1 MAAILM
7 TCVAAGVPARAAD
20 AMSQNSARA
29 ADRAG
34 ERPMLP
40 TMAEAAAHIR
50 EHALFATNDLPKALT
65 PGALKAYLAHK
76 DPYSDYLTPEEYARF
91 KASAR
96 GYAGVGMEI
105 ERRPNGEVLCFPY
118 PDGPAARA
126 GIRAGDRLLAID
138 GVSARGKAL
147 PTLAAVAI
155 GEVNTPLW
163 VEVASDNDRSRRVQ
177 IRRARIAAPRAT
189 LRNHGDVQVIEV
201 PSFTPAT
208 KAEIAY
214 ILSGWKAASPVVIDL
229 RGNFGGDFHAA
240 IDSAMLFVP
249 EGDLIGSVRT
259 KSGVKQYASTLSGV
273 RASGRVIVWQ
283 DAVTASAAEVF
294 IAALTQNARAVSIG
308 RKTFGKGTRQDVIEL
323 SDGSALI
330 LTTGYLLT
338 PKGTRFDGVGLFPG
352 EYLGRGAGTAA
363 YLAGT
368 ARASRN
374 VSTPRPKERAAS
386 RSPVLMSAP
395 SASAYFDPVHTR
407 AYP

>member
-7 TCVAAGVPARAAD
+7 TCVAAGVPVRAAD
-20 AMSQNSARA
+20 SASHKSARA

-40 TMAEAAAHIR
+40 GMAEAAAHVR

-65 PGALKAYLAHK
+65 PETLKAYLALK
-76 DPYSDYLTPEEYARF
+76 DPYSDYLTREEYARF
-91 KASAR
+91 KASGR

-138 GVSARGKAL
+138 RVSARGKAL
-147 PTLAAVAI
+147 PTLAAAAI
-155 GEVNTPLW
+155 GAVDTPVW
-163 VEVASDNDRSRRVQ
+163 VEVASENDRPRRVQ
-177 IRRARIAAPRAT
+177 IRRSHIATPRT
-189 LRNHGDVQVIEV
+189 VLRKHGDVHVIEV

-214 ILSGWKAASPVVIDL
+214 ILSGWKAESPVVIDL

-249 EGDLIGSVRT
+249 EGDLIGSVKT
-259 KSGVKQYASTLSGV
+259 KGGVKQYASTLAGV
-273 RASGRVIVWQ
+273 RASGRVILWQ

-294 IAALTQNARAVSIG
+294 IAALTRNARAVSIG

-338 PKGTRFDGVGLFPG
+338 PEGTRFDGVGLFPG

-368 ARASRN
+368 ARASKN
-374 VSTPRPKERAAS
+374 LSTPRPKERAAP
-386 RSPVLMSAP
+386 RSPLLMSSP
-395 SASAYFDPVHTR
+395 SVSTYSGPTHTR
-407 AYP
+407 AHP